1 MAAPERHEQ
10 GRITDEGIA
19 KLRERIGK
27 GFDARQ
33 SWRTEINRDTIWT
46 GSYYEWERPLFE
58 GDRIHSESY
67 LKDVVETENQLGERT
82 TIGEAIV
89 EQPKSRH

>member
-1 MAAPERHEQ
+1 MVAPERHEQ

-33 SWRTEINRDTIWT
+33 SWWTEINRDTIWHIGRAVYQT
-46 GSYYEWERPLFE
+46 VW
-58 GDRIHSESY
+58 
-67 LKDVVETENQLGERT
+67 TENQLGERT

-89 EQPKSRH
+89 ELPKSRH

>member
-27 GFDARQ
+27 GFEARQ
-33 SWRTEINRDTIWT
+33 PWRTEINRDTIWHIAHAI
-46 GSYYEWERPLFE
+46 
-58 GDRIHSESY
+58 GDLNE
-67 LKDVVETENQLGERT
+67 L
-82 TIGEAIV
+82 
-89 EQPKSRH
+89 